1 MNILHHLHYYNNR
14 SNDSV
19 RGLAKLSCTSHGNN
33 GSWDNF
39 YPFVAVK
46 KEDKF
51 WRLFLL
57 YILLFII
64 VRIIFESLRNPFRNF
79 I

>member
-19 RGLAKLSCTSHGNN
+19 RGHAQLLCTSHGNN

-46 KEDKF
+46 KEDNFGDCFVIYTTVHNCSDNFRKPP
-51 WRLFLL
+51 
-57 YILLFII
+57 
-64 VRIIFESLRNPFRNF
+64 ESF
-79 I
+79 